1 MSKPWLGYLAVGLL
15 FISGVLELFGG
26 HPNLGIF
33 LMILS
38 VVSLILRIYANK
50 KLNGRDKNSGI

>member
-1 MSKPWLGYLAVGLL
+1 MSKPWVGYLAVGLL
-15 FISGVLELFGG
+15 FSSGVLEIFGG

-33 LMILS
+33 LMLLS

-50 KLNGRDKNSGI
+50 KLGGKNNNNGI